1 VGTNS
6 WTSANQN
13 RCTTTARQA
22 FGGSFP
28 RMDTII
34 TIGTAYGI
42 PDHILHEYC
51 TALDIED
58 CFDGLPPEDAERA
71 AVIIAVELC
80 HADRLNV
87 ADELRQH
94 ALRESDERVA
104 RALVVAA
111 DT

>member
-1 VGTNS
+1 
-6 WTSANQN
+6 
-13 RCTTTARQA
+13 
-22 FGGSFP
+22 
-28 RMDTII
+28 MDTII
-34 TIGTAYGI
+34 TIGRAYGI
-42 PDHILHEYC
+42 PDHILYPIHHEYC
-51 TALDIED
+51 AALDIEN
-58 CFDGLPPEDAERA
+58 CLDGISPEQEKR
-71 AVIIAVELC
+71 VGTIIAVELC